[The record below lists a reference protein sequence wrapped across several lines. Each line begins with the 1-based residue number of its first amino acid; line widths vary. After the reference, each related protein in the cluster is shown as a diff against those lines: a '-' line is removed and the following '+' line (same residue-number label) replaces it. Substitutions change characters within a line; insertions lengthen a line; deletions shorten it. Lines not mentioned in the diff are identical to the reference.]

1 MYKDR
6 NGVFIGVVRVDV
18 RQPNTRD
25 SGLCSMLR
33 YGSDIILNAE
43 VIALTNI
50 TSSLY
55 SIADSSN
62 GIS

>member
-6 NGVFIGVVRVDV
+6 YGVFSGVVRVDV
-18 RQPNTRD
+18 RRPNTRD

-50 TSSLY
+50 TSSLWLQ
-55 SIADSSN
+55 
-62 GIS
+62 